1 MLMTSDTSRALDAAF
16 ADEFCTVA
24 AWLTDGCAVSCFVP
38 CRRNERAFGLVEF
51 YNDSDG
57 GSRTVTRDYAA
68 RLMTCT
74 KFAPLMSG
82 DGINGAFYEAQ

>member
-68 RLMTCT
+68 RLMTLREGRCLLL
-74 KFAPLMSG
+74 AA
-82 DGINGAFYEAQ
+82 DDINGTLYEL